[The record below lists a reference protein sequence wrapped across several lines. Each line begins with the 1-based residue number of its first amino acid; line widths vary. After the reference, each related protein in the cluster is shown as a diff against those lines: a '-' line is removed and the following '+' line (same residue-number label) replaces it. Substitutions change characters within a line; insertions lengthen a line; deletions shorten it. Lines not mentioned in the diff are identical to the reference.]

1 MNSAA
6 RRGRSAALRYG
17 RLLTWL
23 ASGALIAAF
32 ASYVALPLGLTWY
45 MPRLAA
51 QHGIRLDVERVRVE
65 PFESR
70 LRLDGV
76 RIATAEDPPM
86 EWLSAEARVD
96 LAELLSGR
104 LVLGGIGLRGAT
116 LPAGGPWPVVA
127 GLLRNAPATLPE
139 QVSVGE
145 IVVEALGQASI
156 SETPGLPVTIIG
168 RLRISSLDDVFRP
181 EGAEVRAEVSIGKG
195 RSSLRGRLGFDAP
208 DWSLDA
214 EVGANDVPLDGL
226 PALPGAG
233 GSWRGR
239 LHGAGPVRL
248 VHAPDDGAFSATI
261 GGRWA
266 VDGPELALAGA
277 LISGTRADWDGAAF
291 ITFSGDAVGALG
303 VDAETGLRG
312 VRVDAGDVLE
322 VEAPELMLRIEASQ
336 APGARLSVEG
346 RSPTV
351 RASGRGGAF
360 EAIEAEATN
369 VVSRVA
375 LTLAGGGGVE
385 IDRLVSD
392 ALSAK
397 LPDGRTI
404 DTERIVLAGGAA
416 ASGMTTFD
424 SVEAHE
430 VAVSGDANEGRLR
443 ADRLA
448 ALGARIDPSGA
459 MVFTSVEAK
468 GIALDGARGRAS
480 TSAHGLWAGP
490 LAVRDPGVE
499 IGALRLSGLESTIGL
514 GEDGDWELPALPA
527 GAGGA
532 RSSSRVRIEEASI
545 ADSGS
550 VLRIVDRTTEPDFT
564 ARVDVSNAVLRG
576 FDSAA
581 GDVPARFSVEAA
593 WDVSTILQAGGAL
606 IPMPAG
612 ADLDLGATVRGLSLR
627 ALSPYPRLHLGRE
640 VEGGHADVTLDLT
653 VRGPDLEGVAG
664 FTLRDVMLGE
674 SVALGESALPADP
687 SGPGPA
693 DPLPLDV
700 ALDLLED
707 GQGRV
712 ALEVPLRGKL
722 DAPGFD
728 FDGLLTRSLAN
739 AVLERA
745 RTLPKAE

>member
-1 MNSAA
+1 MNSVA
-6 RRGRSAALRYG
+6 RRGRPAALGYG
-17 RLLTWL
+17 RLLIWL
-23 ASGALIAAF
+23 VWGALLAAF

-76 RIATAEDPPM
+76 RIATGGDPPM
-86 EWLSAEARVD
+86 EWSSVEARVD

-104 LVLGGIGLRGAT
+104 LVLDDFRSRDAKLHGVDPRS
-116 LPAGGPWPVVA
+116 VVA
-127 GLLRNAPATLPE
+127 DLLPDAPAMLPE
-139 QVSVGE
+139 QVSIGE
-145 IVVEALGQASI
+145 LVVEAVELASI
-156 SETPGLPVTIIG
+156 SETLGRPVTID

-181 EGAEVRAEVSIGKG
+181 EGAEVRAEVSIGEG

-214 EVGANDVPLDGL
+214 EAGANDVPLDGL

-277 LISGTRADWDGAAF
+277 LISGARADWDGAAF

-303 VDAETGLRG
+303 VDAEAGARG
-312 VRVDAGDVLE
+312 VRVDVVDVLA
-322 VEAPELMLRIEASQ
+322 VEMPELMLRIEASQ

-369 VVSRVA
+369 AVSRVA
-375 LTLAGGGGVE
+375 LALAGEGGVE
-385 IDRLVSD
+385 IDRLTSD

-404 DTERIVLAGGAA
+404 DTERIVLAGGAVE
-416 ASGMTTFD
+416 SGMTTFD

-430 VAVSGDANEGRLR
+430 VTVAGGADEGRLR

-448 ALGARIDPSGA
+448 ARGARIDPSGA
-459 MVFTSVEAK
+459 MVFTSAEAD
-468 GIALDGARGRAS
+468 GITLDDARGRAS
-480 TSAHGLWAGP
+480 ASSAHALRAGP
-490 LAVRDPGVE
+490 LAVRGSEVE

-514 GEDGDWELPALPA
+514 GEDGGWELPALPA

-532 RSSSRVRIEEASI
+532 RPSSRVRIEEASI
-545 ADSGS
+545 ADAGS
-550 VLRIVDRTTEPDFT
+550 VLRIIDRTTEPDFT

-576 FDSAA
+576 FDSAP
-581 GDVPARFSVEAA
+581 GDVPARFSVEAT
-593 WDVSTILQAGGAL
+593 WDVFTALQAGGVL
-606 IPMPAG
+606 IPTPAG
-612 ADLDLGATVRGLSLR
+612 ADLDLGATARGLPLR
-627 ALSPYPRLHLGRE
+627 ALSPYPRLHLGRQ
-640 VEGGHADVTLDLT
+640 VRGGSADVVLDLT

-664 FTLRDVMLGE
+664 FTLSDVVLGE
-674 SVALGESALPADP
+674 PALPAGPSGAGPADP
-687 SGPGPA
+687 S
-693 DPLPLDV
+693 PLDA

-712 ALEVPLRGKL
+712 ALEVPLRGRL

-728 FDGLLTRSLAN
+728 FDGLLTRALAN

-745 RTLPKAE
+745 QALPKAE

>member
-6 RRGRSAALRYG
+6 RRGRPAALGYG
-17 RLLTWL
+17 RLLIWL
-23 ASGALIAAF
+23 VWGALLAAF

-45 MPRLAA
+45 VPRLAA

-76 RIATAEDPPM
+76 RIAPVGDPPM
-86 EWLSAEARVD
+86 EWSSVEARVD

-104 LVLGGIGLRGAT
+104 LVLDDFRSRDAKLHGVDPRSM
-116 LPAGGPWPVVA
+116 VA
-127 GLLRNAPATLPE
+127 GLLPDAPATLPE
-139 QVSVGE
+139 QVSIGE
-145 IVVEALGQASI
+145 LVVEAVELASI
-156 SETPGLPVTIIG
+156 SETLGRPVTID
-168 RLRISSLDDVFRP
+168 RLRVSSLDDVFRP
-181 EGAEVRAEVSIGKG
+181 EGAEVRAEISIGEG

-214 EVGANDVPLDGL
+214 EAGANDVPLDGL

-248 VHAPDDGAFSATI
+248 VHAPDDGAFSATV

-277 LISGTRADWDGAAF
+277 LISGARADWDGAAF

-303 VDAETGLRG
+303 VDAEAGARG
-312 VRVDAGDVLE
+312 VRVDVVDVLA
-322 VEAPELMLRIEASQ
+322 VETPELMLRIEASQ

-369 VVSRVA
+369 AVSRVA
-375 LTLAGGGGVE
+375 LALAGEGGVE
-385 IDRLVSD
+385 IDRLTSD

-404 DTERIVLAGGAA
+404 DTERIVLAGGAVE
-416 ASGMTTFD
+416 SGMTTFD

-430 VAVSGDANEGRLR
+430 VAVAGGADEGRLR

-448 ALGARIDPSGA
+448 ARGARIDPSGA
-459 MVFTSVEAK
+459 MVFTSAEAD
-468 GIALDGARGRAS
+468 GITLDDARGRAS
-480 TSAHGLWAGP
+480 ASSAHALRAGP
-490 LAVRDPGVE
+490 LAVRGSEVE

-514 GEDGDWELPALPA
+514 GEDGGWELPALPA

-532 RSSSRVRIEEASI
+532 RPSSRVRIEEASI
-545 ADSGS
+545 ADAGS
-550 VLRIVDRTTEPDFT
+550 VLRIIDRTTEPDFT

-576 FDSAA
+576 FDSAP
-581 GDVPARFSVEAA
+581 GDVPARFSVEAT
-593 WDVSTILQAGGAL
+593 WDVFTALQAGGVL
-606 IPMPAG
+606 IPTPAG
-612 ADLDLGATVRGLSLR
+612 ADLDLGATARGLPLR
-627 ALSPYPRLHLGRE
+627 ALSPYPRLHLGRQ
-640 VEGGHADVTLDLT
+640 VRGGSADVVLDLT

-664 FTLRDVMLGE
+664 FTLSDVVLGE
-674 SVALGESALPADP
+674 PALPAGPSGAGPADP
-687 SGPGPA
+687 S
-693 DPLPLDV
+693 PLDA

-712 ALEVPLRGKL
+712 VLEVRLRGRL

-728 FDGLLTRSLAN
+728 FDGLLTRALAN

-745 RTLPKAE
+745 QALPKAE

>member
-6 RRGRSAALRYG
+6 RRGRPAALGYG
-17 RLLTWL
+17 RLLIWL
-23 ASGALIAAF
+23 VWGALLAAF

-76 RIATAEDPPM
+76 RIATGGDPPM
-86 EWLSAEARVD
+86 EWSSVEARVD

-104 LVLGGIGLRGAT
+104 LVLDDFRSRDAKLHGVDPRSM
-116 LPAGGPWPVVA
+116 VA
-127 GLLRNAPATLPE
+127 GLLPDAPAKLPE
-139 QVSVGE
+139 QVSIGE
-145 IVVEALGQASI
+145 LVVEEVELASI
-156 SETPGLPVTIIG
+156 SETLGRPVTID

-181 EGAEVRAEVSIGKG
+181 EGAEVRAEVSIGEG

-214 EVGANDVPLDGL
+214 EAGANDVPLDGL

-248 VHAPDDGAFSATI
+248 VHAPDDGAFSATV

-277 LISGTRADWDGAAF
+277 LISGARADWDGTVF

-303 VDAETGLRG
+303 VDAEAGARG
-312 VRVDAGDVLE
+312 VRVDVGDVLA
-322 VEAPELMLRIEASQ
+322 VETPELMLRIEASQ

-360 EAIEAEATN
+360 EVLEAEATN
-369 VVSRVA
+369 VVSQVA
-375 LTLAGGGGVE
+375 LALAGEGGVE
-385 IDRLVSD
+385 VDRLLSD

-404 DTERIVLAGGAA
+404 DTERIVLAGGAVE
-416 ASGMTTFD
+416 SGMTTFD

-430 VAVSGDANEGRLR
+430 VAVAGGADEGRLR

-448 ALGARIDPSGA
+448 ARGARIDPSGA
-459 MVFTSVEAK
+459 MVFTSAEAD
-468 GIALDGARGRAS
+468 GITLDDARGRAS
-480 TSAHGLWAGP
+480 ASSAHALRAGP
-490 LAVRDPGVE
+490 LAVRGSEVE

-514 GEDGDWELPALPA
+514 GEDGGWELPALPA

-532 RSSSRVRIEEASI
+532 RPSSRVRIEEASI
-545 ADSGS
+545 ADPGS
-550 VLRIVDRTTEPDFT
+550 VLRIIDRTTEPDFT

-576 FDSAA
+576 FDSAP
-581 GDVPARFSVEAA
+581 GDVPARFSVEAT
-593 WDVSTILQAGGAL
+593 WDVFTALQAGGVL

-612 ADLDLGATVRGLSLR
+612 ADLDLGVTARGLSLR
-627 ALSPYPRLHLGRE
+627 ALSPYPRLHLGRQ
-640 VEGGHADVTLDLT
+640 VRGGSADVVLDLT

-664 FTLRDVMLGE
+664 FTLSDVMLGE
-674 SVALGESALPADP
+674 PALPADP
-687 SGPGPA
+687 PGAGPA
-693 DPLPLDV
+693 DPSPLDA

-707 GQGRV
+707 GQEGRV
-712 ALEVPLRGKL
+712 ALEVPLRGRL

-728 FDGLLTRSLAN
+728 FDGLLIRALAN

-745 RTLPKAE
+745 RTLPKAD

>member
-1 MNSAA
+1 M
-6 RRGRSAALRYG
+6 LI
-17 RLLTWL
+17 WL
-23 ASGALIAAF
+23 VWGALLAAF

-76 RIATAEDPPM
+76 RIAPVGDPPM
-86 EWLSAEARVD
+86 EWSSVEARVD

-104 LVLGGIGLRGAT
+104 LVLDDFRSRDAKLHGVDPRS
-116 LPAGGPWPVVA
+116 VVA
-127 GLLRNAPATLPE
+127 GLLPDAPATLPE
-139 QVSVGE
+139 QVSIGE
-145 IVVEALGQASI
+145 LVVEEVGLASI
-156 SETPGLPVTIIG
+156 SETLGRPVTID
-168 RLRISSLDDVFRP
+168 RLRISSLDDVFRRP
-181 EGAEVRAEVSIGKG
+181 EGAEVRAEVSIGEG

-214 EVGANDVPLDGL
+214 EAGANDVPLDGL

-248 VHAPDDGAFSATI
+248 VHAPDDGAFSATV

-303 VDAETGLRG
+303 VDAEAGARG
-312 VRVDAGDVLE
+312 VRVDVGDVLA
-322 VEAPELMLRIEASQ
+322 VETPELMLRIEASQ

-360 EAIEAEATN
+360 EALEAEATN

-375 LTLAGGGGVE
+375 LALTGEGGVE
-385 IDRLVSD
+385 VDRLLSD

-404 DTERIVLAGGAA
+404 DTERIVLAGGAVE
-416 ASGMTTFD
+416 SGMTTFD

-430 VAVSGDANEGRLR
+430 VAVAGGADEGRLR

-448 ALGARIDPSGA
+448 ARGARIDPSGA
-459 MVFTSVEAK
+459 MVFTSAEAD
-468 GIALDGARGRAS
+468 GITLDDARGRAS
-480 TSAHGLWAGP
+480 ASSAYALRAGS
-490 LAVRDPGVE
+490 LAVRGSEVE

-514 GEDGDWELPALPA
+514 GEDGGWELPALPA

-545 ADSGS
+545 TDPGS
-550 VLRIVDRTTEPDFT
+550 VLRFIDRTTEPDFT

-576 FDSAA
+576 FDSAP
-581 GDVPARFSVEAA
+581 GDVPARFSVEAT
-593 WDVSTILQAGGAL
+593 WDVFTALQAGGVL
-606 IPMPAG
+606 IPTPAG
-612 ADLDLGATVRGLSLR
+612 ADLDLGVTARGLSLR
-627 ALSPYPRLHLGRE
+627 ALSPYPRLHLGRQ
-640 VEGGHADVTLDLT
+640 VRGGSADVVLDLT

-664 FTLRDVMLGE
+664 FTLSDVVLGE
-674 SVALGESALPADP
+674 PALPADP
-687 SGPGPA
+687 PGAGPA
-693 DPLPLDV
+693 DPSPLDA

-707 GQGRV
+707 GQEGRV
-712 ALEVPLRGKL
+712 ALEVPLRGRL

-728 FDGLLTRSLAN
+728 FDGLLTRALAN

-745 RTLPKAE
+745 QALPKAE

>member
-6 RRGRSAALRYG
+6 RRGRPAALGYG
-17 RLLTWL
+17 RLLIWL
-23 ASGALIAAF
+23 VWGALLAAF

-45 MPRLAA
+45 VPRLAA

-70 LRLDGV
+70 LRLHGI
-76 RIATAEDPPM
+76 RIAAAGGPPAE
-86 EWLSAEARVD
+86 WSSAEARVD

-104 LVLGGIGLRGAT
+104 LVLDGIRLGGAK
-116 LPAGGPWPVVA
+116 LPAGVPWPEAA
-127 GLLRNAPATLPE
+127 GLLPGAPAALPE
-139 QVSVGE
+139 QVSIGE
-145 IVVEALGQASI
+145 LVIEEVALVSI
-156 SETPGLPVTIIG
+156 SETLGRPVTID

-181 EGAEVRAEVSIGKG
+181 EGAEVRAEASIGEG
-195 RSSLRGRLGFDAP
+195 RSSLRGRLGFDAT

-233 GSWRGR
+233 GSWRGK

-248 VHAPDDGAFSATI
+248 VHAPDNGAFSATI

-277 LISGTRADWDGAAF
+277 LISGARADWDGAAF
-291 ITFSGDAVGALG
+291 ITFSGDALDALG

-312 VRVDAGDVLE
+312 VRVDVGDVLE
-322 VEAPELMLRIEASQ
+322 VETPELVLRIEASQ

-346 RSPTV
+346 RSPAV

-369 VVSRVA
+369 LVSRVA
-375 LTLAGGGGVE
+375 LTLAGEAGIE
-385 IDRLVSD
+385 IDRLTSD

-404 DTERIVLAGGAA
+404 DTERIVLARGAVE
-416 ASGMTTFD
+416 SGMTTFD
-424 SVEAHE
+424 SVEARE
-430 VAVSGDANEGRLR
+430 VDVAGDANEGRLR

-448 ALGARIDPSGA
+448 ARGARIDPSGA
-459 MVFTSVEAK
+459 MVFATAEAE
-468 GIALDGARGRAS
+468 GITLDGARGRAG
-480 TSAHGLWAGP
+480 TSAHALRAGP
-490 LAVRDPGVE
+490 LAVRESGVE
-499 IGALRLSGLESTIGL
+499 VGALRLSGLDSTIGL
-514 GEDGDWELPALPA
+514 DEDGGWELPALPA

-545 ADSGS
+545 AGPGS
-550 VLRIVDRTTEPDFT
+550 IIRIIDRTTEPDFT
-564 ARVDVSNAVLRG
+564 ARFDVSNAVLRG

-581 GDVPARFSVEAA
+581 SGVPARFSVEAT
-593 WDVSTILQAGGAL
+593 WDVFTALQAGGVL
-606 IPMPAG
+606 VPTPAG

-627 ALSPYPRLHLGRE
+627 ALSPYPRLHLGRQ
-640 VEGGHADVTLDLT
+640 VRGGYADVVLDVT
-653 VRGPDLEGVAG
+653 VRGSDLEGVAG
-664 FTLRDVMLGE
+664 FTLSDVMLGE
-674 SVALGESALPADP
+674 SVVSGEPALPAGSP
-687 SGPGPA
+687 GPGPA
-693 DPLPLDV
+693 DPSPLDV

-728 FDGLLTRSLAN
+728 FDGLLTRALAN
-739 AVLERA
+739 AVLESA
-745 RTLPKAE
+745 RVPPKAE

>member
-6 RRGRSAALRYG
+6 RRGRPAALGYG
-17 RLLTWL
+17 RLLIWL
-23 ASGALIAAF
+23 VWGALLAAF

-76 RIATAEDPPM
+76 RIATGGDPPM
-86 EWLSAEARVD
+86 EWSSVEARVG

-104 LVLGGIGLRGAT
+104 LVLDDFRSRDAKLHGVDPRSM
-116 LPAGGPWPVVA
+116 VA
-127 GLLRNAPATLPE
+127 GLLPDAPAKLPE
-139 QVSVGE
+139 QVSIGE
-145 IVVEALGQASI
+145 LVVEEVELASI
-156 SETPGLPVTIIG
+156 SETLGRPVTID

-181 EGAEVRAEVSIGKG
+181 EGAEVRAEVSIGEG

-214 EVGANDVPLDGL
+214 EAGANDVPLGGL

-248 VHAPDDGAFSATI
+248 VHAPDDGAFSATV

-277 LISGTRADWDGAAF
+277 LISGARADWDGTVF

-303 VDAETGLRG
+303 VDAEAGARG
-312 VRVDAGDVLE
+312 VRVDVGDVLAIE
-322 VEAPELMLRIEASQ
+322 TPELMLRIEASQ

-351 RASGRGGAF
+351 RASGSRGGAF
-360 EAIEAEATN
+360 EALEAEATN

-375 LTLAGGGGVE
+375 LALAGGGGVE
-385 IDRLVSD
+385 IDRLLSD

-404 DTERIVLAGGAA
+404 DTERIVLAGGAVE
-416 ASGMTTFD
+416 SGMTTFD

-430 VAVSGDANEGRLR
+430 VAVAGDANEGRLR

-448 ALGARIDPSGA
+448 ARGARIDPSGA
-459 MVFTSVEAK
+459 MVFTSAEAD
-468 GIALDGARGRAS
+468 GITLDDARGRAS
-480 TSAHGLWAGP
+480 ASSAHALRAGP
-490 LAVRDPGVE
+490 LAVRGSEVEVGV
-499 IGALRLSGLESTIGL
+499 LRLSSLESTIGL
-514 GEDGDWELPALPA
+514 GEDGGWELPALPA

-545 ADSGS
+545 ADAGS
-550 VLRIVDRTTEPDFT
+550 VLRIIDRTTEPDFT

-576 FDSAA
+576 FDSAP
-581 GDVPARFSVEAA
+581 GDVPARFSVEAT
-593 WDVSTILQAGGAL
+593 WDVFTTLQAGGVL
-606 IPMPAG
+606 IPTPAG
-612 ADLDLGATVRGLSLR
+612 ADLDLGVTARGLSLR
-627 ALSPYPRLHLGRE
+627 ALSPYPRLHLGRQ
-640 VEGGHADVTLDLT
+640 VRGGSADVVLDLT

-664 FTLRDVMLGE
+664 FTLKDVVLGE
-674 SVALGESALPADP
+674 PALPADP
-687 SGPGPA
+687 PGAGPA
-693 DPLPLDV
+693 DPSPLDA

-712 ALEVPLRGKL
+712 ALEVPLRGRL

-728 FDGLLTRSLAN
+728 FDGLLTRALAN

-745 RTLPKAE
+745 QALPKAD